1 MGDDA
6 ELPDGNSLTAAAA
19 LLRAVVGAE
28 GISRMREDA
37 ASAYELDRV
46 GSPYRSAARYLEGAA
61 LRIQLRPA
69 EARDRLQEGEMLG
82 AMGVPA
88 TQAHCLAQL
97 AALAVD
103 EGDWDLAA
111 RFVGRFD
118 SVVERF
124 ALRERPAMGGSI
136 AISALVHA
144 HAGEP
149 VEARVQAKHALFLVS
164 MLSTVAP
171 WINVEARTCLA
182 RAFLLLGDVGLAR
195 TLLREAIEMLAL
207 IPDSE
212 PLRARLADVERAT
225 EAEQVPL
232 GMRATPMTP
241 AEMRVLRYLPTNLTF
256 AAIAEELFVSRNT
269 VKTQAISIYRKLDV
283 SSRGPAVNTARA
295 LGLFEE

>member
-1 MGDDA
+1 
-6 ELPDGNSLTAAAA
+6 
-19 LLRAVVGAE
+19 
-28 GISRMREDA
+28 
-37 ASAYELDRV
+37 
-46 GSPYRSAARYLEGAA
+46 
-61 LRIQLRPA
+61 
-69 EARDRLQEGEMLG
+69 
-82 AMGVPA
+82 
-88 TQAHCLAQL
+88 
-97 AALAVD
+97 
-103 EGDWDLAA
+103 
-111 RFVGRFD
+111 
-118 SVVERF
+118 
-124 ALRERPAMGGSI
+124 
-136 AISALVHA
+136 
-144 HAGEP
+144 
-149 VEARVQAKHALFLVS
+149 
-164 MLSTVAP
+164 
-171 WINVEARTCLA
+171 
-182 RAFLLLGDVGLAR
+182 LLLGDVGLAR